1 MPRRNLSVVSKEEDP
16 YRLQR
21 YPVAFQVMLS
31 NGKQAHNARELV
43 KAAKFKGQWLDMARQ
58 PIPAAKVREILALTG
73 QRPHANTGRL
83 MPASQLAK
91 LRKLA
96 KRELLV
102 RQGKSV
108 VGPMQ
113 YRATGRPTAPAAAVP
128 IDGLGARFGAFRARW
143 NDNERAYLRTML
155 EQVLH
160 TGTVLA
166 RGKFRELDA
175 HGVFRGYDEDQ
186 RDGAEFGLVHHFTLA
201 DWAGWDH
208 RVRGYRPSSRQ
219 PTNRMAIPNEL
230 RAELVSRLPR
240 IQSLPAH
247 AQEVARRFAAMT
259 PGALDALTRV
269 APPRRSARI
278 VDMAR
283 VLGL

>member
-1 MPRRNLSVVSKEEDP
+1 MPRRNLSVLSKEEDP

-58 PIPAAKVREILALTG
+58 PIQAAKVREILALTG
-73 QRPHANTGRL
+73 QRPHANTGRF

-113 YRATGRPTAPAAAVP
+113 YRATAPQPTAPDDPTRLFSGAAG
-128 IDGLGARFGAFRARW
+128 IGGISYDDLREIYGRWMTDEQLMESLLG
-143 NDNERAYLRTML
+143 
-155 EQVLH
+155 
-160 TGTVLA
+160 
-166 RGKFRELDA
+166 
-175 HGVFRGYDEDQ
+175 
-186 RDGAEFGLVHHFTLA
+186 GAERRRYGT
-201 DWAGWDH
+201 
-208 RVRGYRPSSRQ
+208 RSRGPYPSSR
-219 PTNRMAIPNEL
+219 R
-230 RAELVSRLPR
+230 
-240 IQSLPAH
+240 
-247 AQEVARRFAAMT
+247 
-259 PGALDALTRV
+259 
-269 APPRRSARI
+269 
-278 VDMAR
+278 
-283 VLGL
+283 

>member
-1 MPRRNLSVVSKEEDP
+1 
-16 YRLQR
+16 
-21 YPVAFQVMLS
+21 MLS

-43 KAAKFKGQWLDMARQ
+43 KAAKFKGGQWLNMARQ

-73 QRPHANTGRL
+73 QRPHANTGRF

-113 YRATGRPTAPAAAVP
+113 YRATARPTAAAV
-128 IDGLGARFGAFRARW
+128 RFGVVTTTSSDNDRRAH
-143 NDNERAYLRTML
+143 LRIVL
-155 EQVLH
+155 EEVVR

-166 RGKFRELDA
+166 RRKFRELDA
-175 HGVFRGYDEDQ
+175 RGVFRDYDEDQ
-186 RDGAEFGLVHHFTLA
+186 RGGAESGLVHRFRRAHLYDRFPVGTRVSGAVLDELA
-201 DWAGWDH
+201 
-208 RVRGYRPSSRQ
+208 
-219 PTNRMAIPNEL
+219 
-230 RAELVSRLPR
+230 SRLPR

-247 AQEVARRFAAMT
+247 AQEVAWRFITMT
-259 PGALDALTRV
+259 PGDLDALTRL
-269 APPRRSARI
+269 PPLRRSARI
-278 VDMAR
+278 SR
-283 VLGL
+283 R